1 MNAHRAV
8 VGGDI
13 STVHTHIGDVGGV
26 VHCAGMV
33 VIVGKGTAVVQ
44 ASDGTVMISSSDIGI
59 ENLVTRQGARVG
71 AGNAT
76 NFFTS
81 ISVIIIPADGH
92 FADAI
97 RDCTVVDTHNAAV
110 ILERMTPGMNSDSAS
125 DVAVRDGCTFIN
137 ITSNGAHLRL
147 TGDAGIADGEILNI
161 GIRTKI
167 TKETVLVMV
176 IIGCKDAEAA
186 DGLSVAVEMA
196 IES

>member
-1 MNAHRAV
+1 MNAHCTVASCN
-8 VGGDI
+8 I
-13 STVHTHIGDVGGV
+13 STIDTDIDGV
-26 VHCAGMV
+26 SSAIHCASV
-33 VIVGKGTAVVQ
+33 VVVVGKGTAVVQ
-44 ASDGTVMISSSDIGI
+44 ASDGTVIISSGDIGI

-81 ISVIIIPADGH
+81 ISVIIIPADGR